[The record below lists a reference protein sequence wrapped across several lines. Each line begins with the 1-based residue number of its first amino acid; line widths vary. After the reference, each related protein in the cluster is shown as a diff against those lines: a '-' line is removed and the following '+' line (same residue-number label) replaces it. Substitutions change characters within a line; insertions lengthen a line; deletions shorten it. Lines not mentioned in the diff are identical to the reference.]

1 MNSRVCYF
9 GLAKARLAL
18 RYRAGW
24 QMEGQGRYQK
34 PNRLPFPLLPALS
47 QHTKT
52 DWRHS
57 MCGKLAS
64 WFFCVLKIKIS
75 ACLFFGGQRE
85 PHQFPRGGF
94 SGEERVLSPVPVP
107 CSAWP
112 HTRPFSGS
120 GLHVPRRRNCIST
133 STVKGWL
140 WSRELREGPGYMASG
155 PGGSLKS
162 LAADTSLLMCL
173 SSVMPAS
180 WRQVWDRE
188 GTWPSVLNPA
198 SVRAL
203 VYMGRPMETS
213 QSDTDETHPGER
225 GFLQISVSPPLGIW
239 IKKESNFIK
248 TWHRLLEGSLYT

>member
-9 GLAKARLAL
+9 GLAKAHLAL
-18 RYRAGW
+18 RYPAGR
-24 QMEGQGRYQK
+24 QTEGQGRSQTRK
-34 PNRLPFPLLPALS
+34 RLPLPLLPALS

-64 WFFCVLKIKIS
+64 WFFCVVKIKIS

-94 SGEERVLSPVPVP
+94 SGEERVISPVPRFH
-107 CSAWP
+107 ALGG
-112 HTRPFSGS
+112 HTLGLSSGS
-120 GLHVPRRRNCIST
+120 GLHIPRRRNCISI

-140 WSRELREGPGYMASG
+140 WSRELHYGPGYMASG

-180 WRQVWDRE
+180 
-188 GTWPSVLNPA
+188 
-198 SVRAL
+198 
-203 VYMGRPMETS
+203 
-213 QSDTDETHPGER
+213 
-225 GFLQISVSPPLGIW
+225 
-239 IKKESNFIK
+239 
-248 TWHRLLEGSLYT
+248 